1 MREYLVSL
9 LLAAFFLGLFYL
21 VGYTMIGKH
30 PWEKRDSISYR
41 VICFL
46 PSQMGEVPV
55 TRLILHDIKA
65 ERPTADLVGSDGSYR
80 PMSGELCFFKREGA
94 KK

>member
-1 MREYLVSL
+1 MKAPHPFVSVLLVLS
-9 LLAAFFLGLFYL
+9 GLFGFMLL
-21 VGYTMIGKH
+21 VI
-30 PWEKRDSISYR
+30 PEPRVVPPAPYR
-41 VICFL
+41 VVCFL

-80 PMSGELCFFKREGA
+80 PMSGELCFFKKEGA